1 MWFISVIVLGIAVLG
16 LGAAIADAWRA
27 SNWRKEITKDIRD
40 GKYAGSNLQDLL
52 TIIREPR
59 GVRGLTRGL
68 IALLVIV
75 LAALA
80 LVVTVISGA
89 SDATDL
95 RKTIITSL
103 LTVLAT
109 VAGFYFG
116 ARTAQTSA
124 AGAGA
129 TSAQASAQQAGPTIT
144 ALKPNK
150 QAGGNP
156 VDIIGSGL
164 TDTKAVLFDGDLAVI
179 SSIEGDTKVTVIP
192 PTKPTGTAT
201 TVIVVT
207 ATSRSTVG
215 PQAEFTYE

>member
-1 MWFISVIVLGIAVLG
+1 VIVLGIAVLG
-16 LGAAIADAWRA
+16 VGAVIVDAWRA
-27 SNWRKEITKDIRD
+27 SDWRSDITKDIRD
-40 GKYAGSNLQDLL
+40 GKYAGSNPQDLL

-59 GVRGLTRGL
+59 GTRGLTRGL
-68 IALLVIV
+68 IALLIIV

-89 SDATDL
+89 SDAGDL

-116 ARTAQTSA
+116 ARTAQTS
-124 AGAGA
+124 GAGA
-129 TSAQASAQQAGPTIT
+129 DATSARASTHQAGPTIT

-150 QAGGNP
+150 QVSGNP
-156 VDIIGSGL
+156 VDIIGTGL
-164 TDTKAVLFDGDLAVI
+164 ADTKAVLFDGDSAVI
-179 SSIEGDTKVTVIP
+179 SSIEGDTKVTVMP
-192 PTKPTGTAT
+192 PAKPAGTAT
-201 TVIVVT
+201 AVIVVT
-207 ATSRSTVG
+207 ATSRSTTG